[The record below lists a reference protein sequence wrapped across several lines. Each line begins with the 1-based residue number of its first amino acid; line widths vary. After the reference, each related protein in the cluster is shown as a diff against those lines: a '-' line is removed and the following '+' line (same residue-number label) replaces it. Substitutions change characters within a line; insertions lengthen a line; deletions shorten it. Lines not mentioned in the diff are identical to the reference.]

1 MFDRKPRVSGAYLLV
16 LASRLSGSQIAC
28 ASRADSRLIRA
39 EDAVAGEV
47 RKVDHAAKTV
57 VIHTADRGD
66 ETVGLSEDSV
76 IHEVTSAG
84 SAVDAHAKD
93 ALPQLS

>member
-16 LASRLSGSQIAC
+16 LASRQSGSQIAR

-47 RKVDHAAKTV
+47 RKVDHAARTV
-57 VIHTADRGD
+57 VIHTADGGD
-66 ETVGLSEDSV
+66 ETVGLREDTV
-76 IHEVTSAG
+76 LDGVTSAG
-84 SAVDAHAKD
+84 SAVDA
-93 ALPQLS
+93 

>member
-16 LASRLSGSQIAC
+16 LASRLSGSQIAR

-57 VIHTADRGD
+57 VIHTADGD